1 LLYAFCTASFDCAI
15 NGPIII
21 LVNMSQFDRPPLTAP
36 TAAQW
41 ASRQVHDHNP
51 VHLCGCIQGHGWL
64 LALTLEDWRIV
75 RSSQN
80 LAAVLGQPIETILGQ
95 PLTLLLSAAQI
106 TSLQTQLRAA
116 PDRLIHQC
124 LTLDLPDCP
133 ITADCLIHQ
142 TDREVIFE
150 LEPSE
155 LPQADHL
162 MAQHDQLNQ
171 AIAHLRSIPDLTTFL
186 HESAVAVSQMIGF
199 DHVMVYR
206 FDAQQAG
213 QVIAEVTAPGVP
225 SYLGLHFPEADIPRS
240 VRALYQRGLQRF
252 SPNIHAPMLAIVDAG
267 DLPPLDLSRSGLR
280 GVDPCCI
287 SYYRNIDVSAFFVIA
302 LIKDHQLWGLI
313 TCQHTTPKPLSY
325 SLRSH
330 CHLLGQFIGVELSH
344 KVSQDE
350 ILYVNQLS
358 HTLSEFVASIS
369 QAENFKQA
377 LVEPQPRLGQ
387 LVGAQGAA
395 VCLDG
400 DITLVGATPT
410 IDQVEA
416 LLQWSDS
423 ATQTNLFHTAHLA
436 AHYPPAQGFKAVA
449 SGLLLLKIS
458 QVRRYA
464 ILWFRPEV
472 AQTITWAGNP
482 ADHFAENADGSLSMC
497 PRASFAAWQEIVE
510 ATALPWQQAELD
522 NALDLRNAIIGIVLN
537 RADELAQIN
546 LELER
551 SNQELASFAYA
562 ASHDLKEPLRGIHN
576 FSNLLLRRYGDVLDA
591 TGVHRLQTV
600 VRLAQRMDLLVDT
613 LLQFARLGQAELT
626 LEPTDLNAVVQKVVE
641 MLQVSRTDTNAAAAI
656 RIDRPLPTIA
666 SDAVLISEV
675 FANLLSN
682 ALKYND
688 QPQPVI
694 EVGYYDA
701 TERSGLDL
709 PIAVQQKPDA
719 LIFYVRDNG
728 IGIHDRHFQ
737 NIFRLF
743 KRLHERDAY
752 GGGAGAGLTITKKI
766 VERHHG
772 WIWVE
777 STPAAGAVFYFVLS

>member
-1 LLYAFCTASFDCAI
+1 MT
-15 NGPIII
+15 
-21 LVNMSQFDRPPLTAP
+21 QFDRPALSVP
-36 TAAQW
+36 TAAQL
-41 ASRQVHDHNP
+41 ASRQAHDHNP
-51 VHLCGCIQGHGWL
+51 VHLCGFIQGHGGL
-64 LALTLEDWRIV
+64 LALNPADWRIV
-75 RSSQN
+75 RVSQN
-80 LAAVLGQPIETILGQ
+80 LETVLGQPIAAILGQ
-95 PLTLLLSAAQI
+95 PLSVLLPESQVTAFQAQ
-106 TSLQTQLRAA
+106 LQAA
-116 PDRLIHQC
+116 PDRVIHAVS
-124 LTLDLPDCP
+124 TLGLPDRP
-133 ITADCLIHQ
+133 MAFDCLIHQ
-142 TDREVIFE
+142 TDREIIFE

-155 LPQADHL
+155 LMQADRL
-162 MAQHDQLNQ
+162 MAQHDQLSQ
-171 AIAHLRSIPDLTTFL
+171 VIAHLRSMPDLTTFL

-213 QVIAEVTAPGVP
+213 QVIAEVVAPGI
-225 SYLGLHFPEADIPRS
+225 SAYLGLHFPEADIPRS
-240 VRALYQRGLQRF
+240 VRALYQRGLPRF
-252 SPNIHAPMLAIVDAG
+252 SPDVHAPAAAIVDAG
-267 DLPPLDLSRSGLR
+267 DLPSLDLSRSGLR
-280 GVDPCCI
+280 GIDPCCVN
-287 SYYRNIDVSAFFVIA
+287 YYRNINVSAFLAIP
-302 LIKDHQLWGLI
+302 LIKDQALWGLI
-313 TCQHTTPKPLSY
+313 TCHHTTPQPLSY

-330 CHLLGQFIGVELSH
+330 CNLLGQFIAAALSN

-350 ILYVNQLS
+350 LLYVSQLS
-358 HTLSEFVASIS
+358 STLSEFVASIS
-369 QAENFKQA
+369 QAENLKQA
-377 LVEPQPRLGQ
+377 LVDPQPRLGQ

-400 DITLVGATPT
+400 EITLVGATPT
-410 IDQVEA
+410 IDQVAA
-416 LLQWSDS
+416 LMQWSD
-423 ATQTNLFHTAHLA
+423 ATVTTNLFHTAHLSADYPA
-436 AHYPPAQGFKAVA
+436 AAEFKAVG
-449 SGLLLLKIS
+449 SGLIVLRIS
-458 QVRRYA
+458 AVRRYA

-472 AQTITWAGNP
+472 AQTITWAGDP
-482 ADHFAENADGSLSMC
+482 ADHFVENADGCLIMC

-537 RADELAQIN
+537 RADELAQINLELERSN

-666 SDAVLISEV
+666 TDAVLISEV